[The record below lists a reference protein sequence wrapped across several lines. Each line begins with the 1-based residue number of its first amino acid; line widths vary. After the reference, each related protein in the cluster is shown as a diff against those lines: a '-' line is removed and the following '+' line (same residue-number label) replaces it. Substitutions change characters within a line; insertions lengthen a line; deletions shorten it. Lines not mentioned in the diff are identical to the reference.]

1 VSARPPQ
8 ARPGARQ
15 GGGKFASLLGGHSV
29 RLPPRATRIV
39 TTPGAAAVLDA
50 LSDAVWVLG
59 RDWRPRYA
67 NRAAAALLQ
76 RGVNAGPRATLWQRF
91 PGLRES
97 TFGRQLQIAME
108 QGGHTSFAAPFP
120 PLAAWCEVQ
129 CDVAPEGLTLCLRD
143 VTVQLES
150 ETRSRRSQRLEA
162 LGQLTGGIAHD
173 VNNLLTV
180 MLGSFEMLGMSAEA
194 RGEDGVDD
202 ASIAEAGLRAGE
214 SASQLMHRLLA
225 FSRRQPLSP
234 RVIAVDAL
242 LASLEPLLRRSLAE
256 TVVLSIAS
264 PSAEEGALWRVL
276 VDASELE
283 NALLN
288 LAINARDAM
297 IGGGQLRIVAANVTV
312 DRVYAAAAGMDR
324 IGDFVVLAVADTGTG
339 MTREV
344 VEHAFDPFFTTKAP
358 GQGTGLGLSMV
369 YGFARQSGG
378 HVVIDSEPGRGT
390 IVRLYLPRT
399 LAEPESPS
407 ATALRTPQGGRE
419 TVLLIEDNALV
430 REHIEVM
437 LRNLGY
443 RVHATAEAA
452 EALLLL
458 QQGLRP
464 DLLFSDMVLPGGLS
478 GHAAAVAAVG
488 LVPELRVLFTTG
500 HTGSVLGEEA
510 HGGAGLDILRKPFRP
525 SELAARLR
533 ASLAGP
539 PWRPDARF
547 NEMAGQGAR
556 DEDQAT

>member
-1 VSARPPQ
+1 VSARSPQ
-8 ARPGARQ
+8 ARLGEGQ
-15 GGGKFASLLGGHSV
+15 GRGTFASLLGGRAV
-29 RLPPRATRIV
+29 RLPARTARILSA
-39 TTPGAAAVLDA
+39 PGASAVLDA
-50 LSDAVWVLG
+50 LSDAVCVLG

-67 NRAAAALLQ
+67 NRAARALLQ
-76 RGVNAGPRATLWQRF
+76 RGASTARSATLWQIF
-91 PGLRES
+91 PGLRQS
-97 TFGRQLQIAME
+97 TFGRQLEIAME

-120 PLAAWCEVQ
+120 QIAAWCEVR
-129 CDVAPEGLTLCLRD
+129 CDVASEGLTLCLRD

-150 ETRSRRSQRLEA
+150 ETRTRRSQRLEA

-180 MLGSFEMLGMSAEA
+180 MLGSFEMLEMSAEA
-194 RGEDGVDD
+194 RGEEGADD
-202 ASIAEAGLRAGE
+202 AAIAVAGLRAGE

-234 RVIAVDAL
+234 RVVAVDAL

-256 TVVLSIAS
+256 TVVLAIAT
-264 PSAEEGALWRVL
+264 PEVDDDPLWRVL

-297 IGGGQLRIVAANVTV
+297 PSGGPLRVVAANVSV

-324 IGDFVVLAVADTGTG
+324 IGDFVMLSVADTGTG

-344 VEHAFDPFFTTKAP
+344 IEHAFDPFFTTKGP
-358 GQGTGLGLSMV
+358 GHGTGLGLSMV

-378 HVVIDSEPGRGT
+378 HVAIDSEPGRGT

-399 LAEPESPS
+399 LAEPDAP
-407 ATALRTPQGGRE
+407 ATGALRTTPGGYE
-419 TVLLIEDNALV
+419 TVLLIEDNTLV
-430 REHIEVM
+430 REHIEGM

-443 RVHATAEAA
+443 RVHASGEPA
-452 EALLLL
+452 EALLML

-464 DLLFSDMVLPGGLS
+464 DLLFSDMVLPGGMS

-488 LVPELRVLFTTG
+488 IVPELRVLFTTG
-500 HTGSVLGEEA
+500 HTGSVFGEDA

-533 ASLAGP
+533 RSLAGP
-539 PWRPDARF
+539 PWRPDGRF
-547 NEMAGQGAR
+547 R
-556 DEDQAT
+556 DVAVHGTKDE